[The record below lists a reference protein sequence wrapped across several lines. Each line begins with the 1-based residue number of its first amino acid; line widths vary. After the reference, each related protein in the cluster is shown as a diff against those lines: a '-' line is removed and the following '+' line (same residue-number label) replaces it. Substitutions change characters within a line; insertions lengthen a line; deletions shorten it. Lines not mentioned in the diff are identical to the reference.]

1 MKSIHFS
8 FSSNWLKAGFVIL
21 AFLCVGITTSQAQ
34 NSTSVPATKFASTSV
49 VNVST
54 AISRLEASVLFLKTS
69 LNNMAPHTSAYNQAL
84 SNLEFQTL
92 ILDRLKNSR
101 DLTNQ
106 AVVDA
111 LTFAAQVINTDRF
124 ASAPASVLSDLIEI
138 LEI

>member
-1 MKSIHFS
+1 MKSIHFQLPVT
-8 FSSNWLKAGFVIL
+8 WLKVCFLML
-21 AFLCVGITTSQAQ
+21 AFLCIGITSSQAQ
-34 NSTSVPATKFASTSV
+34 NSASVPASKFASTSV

-84 SNLEFQTL
+84 ANLQFQTL

-111 LTFAAQVINTDRF
+111 LTFASQVITTDRF
-124 ASAPASVLSDLIEI
+124 AGAPPSVLSELIEL

>member
-8 FSSNWLKAGFVIL
+8 FSSNWLKACFVIL
-21 AFLCVGITTSQAQ
+21 AFLCIGITTSQAQ
-34 NSTSVPATKFASTSV
+34 NSASVPASKFASTSV

-84 SNLEFQTL
+84 ANLQFQTL

-111 LTFAAQVINTDRF
+111 LTFAAQVITTDRF
-124 ASAPASVLSDLIEI
+124 AGAPASVLSDLIEL